1 MPGNICN
8 YIWVYSTYR
17 AIYFPADSNFKL
29 QKRCTISYFFFFG
42 EPSQGNLRHPC
53 PFYASVSLS
62 LSLSR
67 SLVLSILGTGFS
79 FWRAPCGLV
88 LSLRNP
94 VPSTPSTQYPVTTLQ
109 DPQSLELGS
118 FCARKH
124 EKRNAIWHTR
134 DSNWKAE
141 GCDGVGDPLGLSEVA
156 PNWLTDWLSDWLTDW
171 VDTLPILCWFSG
183 RVKLNCV
190 VCWVGFR
197 TVPFRF
203 NSFRFVSFWV
213 FVLAQTSHM
222 RAPKRKRQAKRTCQI
237 HIT

>member
-1 MPGNICN
+1 MVNVHDSTFVTITAINGCCKSYMNNCNYPIFRQLTCVFHMPGNICN

-134 DSNWKAE
+134 DSN
-141 GCDGVGDPLGLSEVA
+141 
-156 PNWLTDWLSDWLTDW
+156 
-171 VDTLPILCWFSG
+171 
-183 RVKLNCV
+183 
-190 VCWVGFR
+190 
-197 TVPFRF
+197 
-203 NSFRFVSFWV
+203 
-213 FVLAQTSHM
+213 
-222 RAPKRKRQAKRTCQI
+222 
-237 HIT
+237 